1 MRGYDGGV
9 GGIGEN
15 RGGGVIGGKQG
26 LGEVGGGGAR
36 GWGLHI
42 GLRGTWGPEPVGL
55 GGAGELDMAQVLL
68 REVLVMRTYE
78 EILAVPG
85 K

>member
-1 MRGYDGGV
+1 MD
-9 GGIGEN
+9 
-15 RGGGVIGGKQG
+15 
-26 LGEVGGGGAR
+26 
-36 GWGLHI
+36 I
-42 GLRGTWGPEPVGL
+42 GLRGTWCPEPVGL
-55 GGAGELDMAQVLL
+55 GGAGQLDMAQVLL